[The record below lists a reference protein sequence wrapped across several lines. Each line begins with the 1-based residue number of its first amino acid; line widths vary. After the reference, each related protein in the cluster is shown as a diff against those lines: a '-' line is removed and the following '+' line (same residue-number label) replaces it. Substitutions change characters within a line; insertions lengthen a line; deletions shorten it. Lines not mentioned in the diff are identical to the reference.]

1 MIQIE
6 KLLEAHLASSER
18 QPSASEGASL
28 GQAAW
33 HKAAGA
39 AGLLPDHAPC
49 AARRLSREESPPP
62 GTWAGSSSRKT
73 GCTSPTSVR
82 PTPPTPPHPTRPQPG
97 PAAAAHGALSGERR
111 LQAHPA
117 ASLSFSEPQS
127 RLFSGR
133 GSRTRAP
140 CGLSRGRSE

>member
-82 PTPPTPPHPTRPQPG
+82 PTPPTPPHPTRPDPSRD
-97 PAAAAHGALSGERR
+97 PRPPHTVRSVASGD
-111 LQAHPA
+111 
-117 ASLSFSEPQS
+117 S
-127 RLFSGR
+127 RPTL
-133 GSRTRAP
+133 P
-140 CGLSRGRSE
+140 LP